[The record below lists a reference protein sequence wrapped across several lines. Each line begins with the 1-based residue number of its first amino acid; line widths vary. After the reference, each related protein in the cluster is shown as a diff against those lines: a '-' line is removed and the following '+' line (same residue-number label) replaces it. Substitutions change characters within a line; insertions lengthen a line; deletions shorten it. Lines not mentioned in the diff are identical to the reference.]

1 VRLTRFDFDSPRAAQ
16 VGLPNDEL
24 FRRAKR
30 IKFRGVYKT
39 PSQVTD
45 GECHLYVLCEAQ
57 RFNAQLP
64 LTATSDGG
72 GEDAAGQSKSRTRM
86 FASEDFHL
94 LGHIDAFTNL
104 RSLQLHANARLRRKK
119 GMYYVIQIDGAKLT
133 DVSDITVV
141 EDEDEPSAAPDEKV
155 LAHDRWGSTS
165 DTGDRVRVHGL
176 INAEAID
183 RIWVADRAGEFGDA
197 GAFLDCTPP
206 GGHNVPQGM
215 RLDDRC
221 DVKQQ

>member
-1 VRLTRFDFDSPRAAQ
+1 MQSLTDASV

-141 EDEDEPSAAPDEKV
+141 EDEDEPSAAPDEKN
-155 LAHDRWGSTS
+155 LGRRSRGRIRRRRRLYRLHSARRTQRSARNA
-165 DTGDRVRVHGL
+165 TGRS
-176 INAEAID
+176 
-183 RIWVADRAGEFGDA
+183 
-197 GAFLDCTPP
+197 
-206 GGHNVPQGM
+206 M
-215 RLDDRC
+215 
-221 DVKQQ
+221 